1 MSALNEFGSRVGRHA
16 GIYTIGSAIGV
27 ALGLVNLIVLTRFLD
42 PSEFGLYA
50 LYLTLAALLTLIYG
64 LVWFKGSIRLVFGG
78 DDEDDDEEEAEERDL
93 AGQARAALGTALAV
107 TTVVALVG
115 TAVVALFPG
124 LPGVLIGGAG
134 ASAELVLYAA
144 VAGGVGAVWRLAAG
158 VPRRERRSILFVL
171 LQASLPLCTLLVTV
185 PLVALGLGVRG
196 AVIGLAVGTSVAGVI
211 ALVAIR
217 DSWSAAI
224 RLSFLPTIIRRGAPY
239 LPLVISFWVIQ
250 NAGVFILAQYAST
263 AEVGLFRVASQVA
276 AFGSYGVTAFLRA
289 SGPLTREPIHQAA
302 RDERGPGRVATLM
315 SSYFVLG
322 TIGVVLFFALA
333 SDVLVQVA
341 PRSYA
346 AAAPL
351 VPLIVMSVVLNGWF
365 RVAYRY
371 ARLPNK
377 QAIKISLAAV
387 AGVVFLAAAF
397 LLAPRAGAV
406 GVAWSMV
413 IAFAVATAG
422 MIARAQRSPHPIPF
436 AHRRLP
442 AGILLAL
449 GCYAV
454 AHLGEQLAGLP
465 AVISGIVGLMAYP
478 ALLLVTGVIPRGH
491 IRPLRSISTSAV
503 RGAGTPSAAPRLERL
518 SRREWRVLRLLVR
531 DGLEAAAVAEK
542 TGRSETQTLEDMVAG
557 LREIGDI
564 GKPGPG
570 DARLGAYLIAGGAIA
585 DRDQAWKRLAGEG
598 VDPRETDRLSRT
610 LESVRRL
617 TRADWKRPERTA
629 P

>member
-1 MSALNEFGSRVGRHA
+1 MSALTEFGSRVGRNA

-27 ALGLVNLIVLTRFLD
+27 ALGLVNLVVLTRFLD

-78 DDEDDDEEEAEERDL
+78 DDEDDDEEDAEERDL
-93 AGQARAALGTALAV
+93 VGQARSALGTALAV

-115 TAVVALFPG
+115 TAIVALFPG
-124 LPGVLIGGAG
+124 LPGLLIGGAG

-158 VPRRERRSILFVL
+158 VPRRERRSTLFVL

-196 AVIGLAVGTSVAGVI
+196 AVIGLAVGTSVASVI

-302 RDERGPGRVATLM
+302 RDERGPGRVTTLM

-377 QAIKISLAAV
+377 QAIKISLAAI

-465 AVISGIVGLMAYP
+465 AVISGIVALMAYP

-503 RGAGTPSAAPRLERL
+503 RGAGAPSAAPGLERL

-531 DGLEAAAVAEK
+531 DGFEPAAVAEK

-610 LESVRRL
+610 LEGVRRL